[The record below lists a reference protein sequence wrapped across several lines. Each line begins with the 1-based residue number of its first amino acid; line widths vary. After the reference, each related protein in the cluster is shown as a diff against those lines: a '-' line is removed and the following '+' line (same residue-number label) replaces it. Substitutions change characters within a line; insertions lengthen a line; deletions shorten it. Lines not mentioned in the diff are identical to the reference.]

1 MKLVEL
7 GFSKG
12 GKLCRKWFPGLKLSW
27 MVQVDRLT
35 QLSLVGGESV
45 VDSEGVNSES
55 NKKDVRRRP
64 EWGHGGE
71 HGYLMLREAIIS
83 GKHLPNERLVE
94 AELVTTL
101 GVGRSVV
108 RTALARLEQEG
119 LVIRE
124 PNRGARVRLVNENEA
139 YEIIEVRMALEGL
152 AARKAAESIT
162 SQQCETLRSILGEM
176 RVRYSEED
184 LLAYSDCNAKLHR
197 FIIECSG
204 HKTVRDLVDM
214 LKAQSVRFQF
224 RTILTQ
230 GRPEQSLAEHE
241 AIVDAV
247 CSGNG
252 MKAQEAVENHLSHVA
267 EALRACRNDFSAI
280 DFSQLTR

>member
-1 MKLVEL
+1 MPRNTPMPKATLN
-7 GFSKG
+7 GKNQSSNSTFSEDQSIING
-12 GKLCRKWFPGLKLSW
+12 
-27 MVQVDRLT
+27 
-35 QLSLVGGESV
+35 
-45 VDSEGVNSES
+45 EGVSSNGGSE
-55 NKKDVRRRP
+55 DVRKRP
-64 EWGHGGE
+64 ERGHGGE
-71 HGYLMLREAIIS
+71 HGYLMLRKAIIS

-94 AELVTTL
+94 TDLVTTL

-162 SQQCETLRSILGEM
+162 PEQCIVLRGIIDDM
-176 RVRYSEED
+176 RERYDEGD
-184 LLAYSDCNAKLHR
+184 LLSYSDCNAKLHR

-214 LKAQSVRFQF
+214 LKAQSVRFQY

-230 GRPEQSLAEHE
+230 GRPDHSFTEHK
-241 AIVDAV
+241 AIVEAV
-247 CSGNG
+247 CSGDG
-252 MKAQEAVENHLSHVA
+252 QKAQVAIHNHLDHVA
-267 EALRACRNDFSAI
+267 EALRACRSDFGAVDLSA
-280 DFSQLTR
+280 LTR

>member
-1 MKLVEL
+1 MPRKV
-7 GFSKG
+7 STPKATSN
-12 GKLCRKWFPGLKLSW
+12 GKNLLSN
-27 MVQVDRLT
+27 
-35 QLSLVGGESV
+35 SIS
-45 VDSEGVNSES
+45 SEGQSATEGEVLNPYGDGQ
-55 NKKDVRRRP
+55 NVRQRP
-64 EWGHGGE
+64 KRGHGGE
-71 HGYLMLREAIIS
+71 HGYLTLREAIIS

-94 AELVTTL
+94 TDLVMTL
-101 GVGRSVV
+101 GVGRSVI

-162 SQQCETLRSILGEM
+162 PEQCTVLRGIIDEM
-176 RVRYSEED
+176 RERYDEGD
-184 LLAYSDCNAKLHR
+184 LLSYSDCNAKLHR

-204 HKTVRDLVDM
+204 HKTVKDLVDM
-214 LKAQSVRFQF
+214 LKAQSVRFQY

-230 GRPEQSLAEHE
+230 GRPEHSFAEHE

-252 MKAQEAVENHLSHVA
+252 RKAQEAVQNHLGHVA
-267 EALRACRNDFSAI
+267 EALRACRNDFGAFDLST
-280 DFSQLTR
+280 LTR